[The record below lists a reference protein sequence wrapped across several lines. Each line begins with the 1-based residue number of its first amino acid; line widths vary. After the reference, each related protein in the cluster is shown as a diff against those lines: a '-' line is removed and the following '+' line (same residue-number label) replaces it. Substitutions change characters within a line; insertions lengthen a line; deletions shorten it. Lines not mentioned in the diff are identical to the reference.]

1 MRNSDASLEERTRQ
15 LDDALARKA
24 ALSEVLDTINRF
36 SGDSRPVFGA
46 ILDKGTGSAAPMWA
60 PRSASRAGKKPL
72 SVCGQ
77 IRYR

>member
-1 MRNSDASLEERTRQ
+1 LRNSNASLEERTRQ

-24 ALSEVLDTINRF
+24 ALSEVLDAINRF
-36 SGDSRPVFGA
+36 SGDSRPVFGRSW
-46 ILDKGTGSAAPMWA
+46 TRAPVLRRRGGHPVPPPGPA
-60 PRSASRAGKKPL
+60 RNRL